1 VFFFGLFFK
10 MDPRNPTVVFVCGV
24 SVATILAVAA
34 TSELFTVPTHVR
46 PRLSTQTAQPPLVL
60 HQRGFAEVASSTL
73 SPVAVPIPAQ
83 KAVLPAFVLTVS
95 AGISAVAAFVLRTS
109 QKSHADVESLPLA
122 LAAATGS
129 KERPVWFPGATA
141 PEWLT
146 GEYPGDRGF
155 DPFGLARDPKDF
167 AKYRDAEVLHGRW
180 AMLGLVGCLMPEVLG
195 NLGVAKLP
203 AWYEVGGTVYGGSID
218 YLGNPEWIHA
228 GNASVILLTTLLF
241 MGPVEAWRWNGAVSS
256 EAKASE
262 RTTYPGGAFDPLKLG
277 ASPERK
283 LKEIKNGRLAMTAM
297 AGFWAQSYY
306 TGQGPLANLA
316 AHLANPF
323 GANITSSVA
332 MF

>member
-1 VFFFGLFFK
+1 
-10 MDPRNPTVVFVCGV
+10 
-24 SVATILAVAA
+24 
-34 TSELFTVPTHVR
+34 
-46 PRLSTQTAQPPLVL
+46 
-60 HQRGFAEVASSTL
+60 
-73 SPVAVPIPAQ
+73 
-83 KAVLPAFVLTVS
+83 
-95 AGISAVAAFVLRTS
+95 
-109 QKSHADVESLPLA
+109 
-122 LAAATGS
+122 
-129 KERPVWFPGATA
+129 VWFPGATA